1 MSRQNLLWEHLGS
14 VLLVSLVMLL
24 LFFTQRPHRVVQSGF
39 PDEVRTLAEMNVDAQ
54 DSFQSQLFDDFARTL
69 AGKDSASFLR
79 LWRQFKKF
87 NRAQMQ
93 VAETQ
98 FRQRMANRRSF
109 AELLTMYFNFIL
121 IYLIV
126 MAVTYYGV
134 QTLGIY
140 FFVRKKQGHP
150 LPLVVLLQALRR
162 VVENS
167 TWVNIRHLLRLGL
180 QYFAAFLGYLI
191 LFSPAYVI
199 AYSIKSDFN
208 TESVLFMILLGVIS
222 NAVLI
227 TYANKFYHLLL
238 NESRKGYVRTAIVK
252 NLESNYRLGSTGA
265 LRWKQLLALRKNFDG
280 HVLQHIF
287 MNARYQYLAT
297 FKEQAAFLIT
307 GLIIIEMALNIHEHL
322 SYELLQQLLYKNYD
336 LVVLIVWG
344 IFLLVKATEFF
355 TDWLLLRWEKRLGAQ

>member
-1 MSRQNLLWEHLGS
+1 MSRQNLLREHLGS
-14 VLLVSLVMLL
+14 VVFVSLVMLF
-24 LFFTQRPHRVVQSGF
+24 LFFTQHPAHRVVQGSF
-39 PDEVRTLAEMNVDAQ
+39 PDEVRILAEMNADAQ
-54 DSFQSQLFDDFARTL
+54 DPFQNRLFDDFAHTL
-69 AGKDSASFLR
+69 AGKDSSKFLR
-79 LWRQFKKF
+79 VWQQLKKF
-87 NRAQMQ
+87 NRVQMQ
-93 VAETQ
+93 VSEREL
-98 FRQRMANRRSF
+98 RQKMANRRSF
-109 AELLTMYFNFIL
+109 AELLIMYLNFIL

-150 LPLVVLLQALRR
+150 LPVVALLQALRR
-162 VVENS
+162 VTEDS
-167 TWVNIRHLLRLGL
+167 TWVNIRRLLRLAF

-252 NLESNYRLGSTGA
+252 NLESSYRLRGGT
-265 LRWKQLLALRKNFDG
+265 LRWRQLLALRKNFDG

-355 TDWLLLRWEKRLGAQ
+355 TDWLLLRWEKRLETQ